1 MKQQNERN
9 HIQKE
14 KQNALQNELQARR
27 KKLNQETARIP
38 WQELLRQFAA
48 GKVLWVSNDLDLI
61 EVALC
66 IALDDSAKVQEWLAG
81 QQLGKVSDATA
92 QAWLDQAAQ
101 LWAVVVNPWVL
112 VQQNKPAE

>member
-9 HIQKE
+9 HIQN
-14 KQNALQNELQARR
+14 QMQNELQARR

-48 GKVLWVSNDLDLI
+48 GNVLWVSDELDLI

-66 IALDDSAKVQEWLAG
+66 ISLDDSARVQEWLAG
-81 QQLGKVSDATA
+81 QQLGKVSDAQA
-92 QAWLDQAAQ
+92 QAWLDPAAQ

-112 VQQNKPAE
+112 VQKNKPVE

>member
-1 MKQQNERN
+1 MKRQNERN
-9 HIQKE
+9 HR
-14 KQNALQNELQARR
+14 QNEMQNQMQNELQARR

-38 WQELLRQFAA
+38 WSELLRQFAA
-48 GKVLWVSNDLDLI
+48 GNVLWVSDELDLI

-66 IALDDSAKVQEWLAG
+66 MSLDDSARVQQWLAG
-81 QQLGKVSDATA
+81 QQLGKVSDAMA

>member
-9 HIQKE
+9 QIQKE
-14 KQNALQNELQARR
+14 CSDEMQARR

-48 GKVLWVSNDLDLI
+48 GNVLWVSDELDLI
-61 EVALC
+61 EVALR
-66 IALDDSAKVQEWLAG
+66 ISLDDSAQVQEWLAQ
-81 QQLGKVSDATA
+81 QQLGKVSDAQA
-92 QAWLDQAAQ
+92 QAWLDQAVQ

-112 VQQNKPAE
+112 VQQNKPTK